1 MIPLMFAAAL
11 VDTVIAPPPDWNT
24 IYVHE
29 WGAITF
35 AEEVIFGAAPSSD
48 LFGEYGYPDEWD
60 EPVARAPVVYFYGAS
75 FQGTFTVTVPAGTF
89 IETWPNPESLTAL
102 GPMQLPNTS
111 RAVWTIS
118 GTSWEELIITDTP
131 AGRVELNVSP
141 EILDIWRWPSSFLL
155 EFADGTREKFV
166 YYECALEPISNDDFY
181 PALLT
186 DTGTILSPE
195 YNGELIRFIKSEGK
209 VIIDPDT
216 LSSGTHHQIQQADE
230 CGDMDILETLCSWAG
245 GTMKSDEINAMWTTW
260 EDWIYSGSWTGD
272 TLLIFPL
279 PDETVERMS
288 SITLETSE
296 DHDIE
301 YSRFYLGI
309 ISN

>member
-11 VDTVIAPPPDWNT
+11 VDTVFAPPPDWNT

-35 AEEVIFGAAPSSD
+35 AEEVIFGAAPSPD
-48 LFGEYGYPDEWD
+48 LFGEYTNPDEWD

-89 IETWPNPESLTAL
+89 YETWPNPEKLTAF
-102 GPMQLPNTS
+102 GPLQLPNSS

-118 GTSWEELIITDTP
+118 GTSWEEPGTTDTP
-131 AGRVELNVSP
+131 AGMDGLSVSP
-141 EILDIWRWPSSFLL
+141 EILDIWRWPPSFLL
-155 EFADGTREKFV
+155 EFADGAREKFV

-195 YNGELIRFIKSEGK
+195 YHGELIRFIKSDGK

-216 LSSGTHHQIQQADE
+216 SNSEVLHATES
-230 CGDMDILETLCSWAG
+230 GDMDILETLCSRAG

-260 EDWIYSGSWTGD
+260 EDWVYNGSWSGD

-288 SITLETSE
+288 SISLETTE
-296 DHDIE
+296 EHDIE